1 MKAVLQQH
9 KTLTELTNRQREL
22 ETAINRLNYA
32 ETDVEKDAA
41 ILEITAAE
49 LKLNALF
56 IREKGYQTV

>member
-1 MKAVLQQH
+1 MKAVPQQH
-9 KTLTELTNRQREL
+9 NTFSELINRQREL
-22 ETAINRLNYA
+22 EAAINRFNYA

-56 IREKGYQTV
+56 IRQKWYQTA